1 MGLVPKFSKAE
12 INKAIADK
20 VARIELAVLLR
31 LQRIGEQFVTDARLN
46 GTYKDRTGNLR
57 SSIGYIVLKNGE
69 QYSQGG
75 FVQVKTGV
83 QGTGTGKNILNEAS
97 LKFPKGYV
105 LIVVAGMS
113 YAAAVESKGRDVLTG
128 SSQIAVSSLKKAIE
142 RINDKTGGLSLA
154 V

>member
-1 MGLVPKFSKAE
+1 MGLKPRFSEAQLRQVIAE
-12 INKAIADK
+12 K
-20 VARIELAVLLR
+20 VQRIELAILLR

-46 GTYKDRTGNLR
+46 GTYKDRTHNLR

-69 QYSQGG
+69 QYSGG
-75 FVQVKTGV
+75 EFVQIKTGV
-83 QGTGTGKNILNEAS
+83 QGPIVGKSILTEAM

-128 SSQIAVSSLKKAIE
+128 SSQTAVISLKKAIE
-142 RINDKTGGLSLA
+142 RINTRTA
-154 V
+154 E